1 MTCAALRT
9 GPILEHSIET
19 VAHLAPGVP
28 IAEFSVTETW
38 RDRVVIVTAT
48 GTIDSMTAPWLYN
61 AAARAVQKKPA
72 GFVFDFSEV
81 DLVASAGMQVLVT
94 TLRLLGPNVG
104 YAVVADGPAT
114 SRPLKIAGI
123 TDVIALYPGLDEAL
137 DHVVGSGD

>member
-1 MTCAALRT
+1 M
-9 GPILEHSIET
+9 
-19 VAHLAPGVP
+19 
-28 IAEFSVTETW
+28 
-38 RDRVVIVTAT
+38 TAT

-61 AAARAVQKKPA
+61 AAAVAVQKKPA

-94 TLRLLGPNVG
+94 TLRMLGPNVG

-137 DHVVGSGD
+137 DHVAGSGG